1 MLGAYKLEKMNEM
14 RDHSNCGT
22 NTLCAYEHEWP
33 LRAMAGFLENAKM
46 NDDTQ
51 KLWIE
56 LDGAEE
62 DGMFY
67 LASPCKADLIVRKT
81 TCQCKDYFNSDT
93 VYSNIVVQASQNLGG
108 SWFFSEEDYLEP
120 AEIYSVRVEF
130 PRDGD
135 EDEFVHKFKFPG
147 EGEVAFIYMPEDST
161 PDEWREMI
169 LKDGDDVNDPIM
181 LEQAVRSMERADLV
195 NWIEINSDDVVSDLY
210 KDLKNDLSVI
220 DRYENNY
227 GQNTAYKSCV
237 KSGWWKPFW
246 ADPDLDVEC
255 IKIKAEGYSD
265 YKPNFCYE
273 RKWDKASKAEVGLI
287 AGEVALGVAVGIL
300 ASPTGPGS
308 IAAYCATTTAVSA
321 AGAWLLAG
329 TMAGDKW
336 PNGIIDQ

>member
-1 MLGAYKLEKMNEM
+1 MFGAYKLEKMNEM
-14 RDHSNCGT
+14 RNHSNCGT
-22 NTLCAYEHEWP
+22 NTLCAYKHEWP
-33 LRAMAGFLENAKM
+33 VRAAAGFLENAKIAE
-46 NDDTQ
+46 DTQ

-62 DGMFY
+62 DGTFY
-67 LASPCKADLIVRKT
+67 LASPCKADLTVRKT
-81 TCQCKDYFNSDT
+81 ECKCKEYFDSET
-93 VYSNIVVQASQNLGG
+93 VYSNIVIQPMVLHEGVDWYADSDETL
-108 SWFFSEEDYLEP
+108 LEP
-120 AEIYSVRVEF
+120 YTVRVKF
-130 PRDGD
+130 PKDG
-135 EDEFVHKFKFPG
+135 DEFVHEFKYAPG
-147 EGEVAFIYMPEDST
+147 ESVNFIYMPEDST
-161 PDEWREMI
+161 PDEWREMT

-181 LEQAVRSMERADLV
+181 LEQALRSMEKSELAGWMYRNAG
-195 NWIEINSDDVVSDLY
+195 IEIDKPYIDSDIYLLEVV
-210 KDLKNDLSVI
+210 

-246 ADPDLDVEC
+246 VAPDLDVEC

-273 RKWDKASKAEVGLI
+273 RKWDKASMTEVGLI

-300 ASPTGPGS
+300 ASPSGPGA
-308 IAAYCATTTAVSA
+308 IAAYCGTTTAVSA

-329 TMAGDKW
+329 TMAADKW